1 MIRSIPNFIGKS
13 SKLTC
18 AGGRLEGSL
27 SSVRSAQ
34 RVSREKQPP
43 GQIVD
48 APKVQVPQPD
58 LDQVDGEDDTCT
70 SELQQKVKHLK
81 KKFKDL
87 HNQASDDLKKRKV
100 LVPKIRPS
108 LFVHCASDTQT
119 DIDLV
124 ASHRHE
130 IREAGD
136 LSDIL
141 SGGRC

>member
-1 MIRSIPNFIGKS
+1 M
-13 SKLTC
+13 
-18 AGGRLEGSL
+18 
-27 SSVRSAQ
+27 
-34 RVSREKQPP
+34 
-43 GQIVD
+43 
-48 APKVQVPQPD
+48 
-58 LDQVDGEDDTCT
+58 
-70 SELQQKVKHLK
+70 K

-108 LFVHCASDTQT
+108 LFVRRASDTQT